1 MSYFFDIF
9 HWRKKLLKGKFP
21 RSNASLDF
29 YACFFLMQLPPLQPT
44 ITLLFLPHF
53 KFQLIYLAI
62 CKMEYE
68 EPSKTDTHFRLVFQ
82 HTNSTF
88 FHILPVQM
96 TSFLQSSPQDH
107 NTIEK
112 SKRGCS
118 LSASPSAIY
127 FSDLHS
133 PFLLNL
139 HNIWICNFWF
149 FCSCIVFHTLVG
161 VTGNASILVVLL
173 IYKHLQK
180 LHRHIVCKIKI
191 SLG

>member
-1 MSYFFDIF
+1 
-9 HWRKKLLKGKFP
+9 
-21 RSNASLDF
+21 
-29 YACFFLMQLPPLQPT
+29 
-44 ITLLFLPHF
+44 
-53 KFQLIYLAI
+53 
-62 CKMEYE
+62 MEYE

-96 TSFLQSSPQDH
+96 TSLLQTSPHDH
-107 NTIEK
+107 SAIEQ
-112 SKRGCS
+112 SKHGCS
-118 LSASPSAIY
+118 LSASPSSIY
-127 FSDLHS
+127 FSGLHS

-139 HNIWICNFWF
+139 HNIWISNFQF
-149 FCSCIVFHTLVG
+149 FYSCIVFHTPAG

-191 SLG
+191 PLG